1 MTESP
6 RSGRLASLLANSLT
20 ALILPL
26 LVFELDRSHASH
38 AHARYIALLILALL
52 LAVAWPV
59 SMARSRLFSGLS
71 RPWMLSIAIP
81 SAVGTLAVCALV
93 FLGMWSAAYDLSG
106 VVSFAIQLL
115 LFVIFFLP
123 RKAESIP
130 AANASKVQRP

>member
-20 ALILPL
+20 TLILPL

-38 AHARYIALLILALL
+38 AHARSITLLVLALVF
-52 LAVAWPV
+52 AVAWPV
-59 SMARSRLFSGLS
+59 AMARSRLFSVLS
-71 RPWMLSIAIP
+71 RPWMLSIAIL
-81 SAVGTLAVCALV
+81 SAAGTLAACALV
-93 FLGMWSAAYDLSG
+93 FFGMWSAAYDLSG
-106 VVSFAIQLL
+106 IVSLAIQLL